1 MTVAYVRN
9 LCDGMEEKEHEGK
22 ISLFEPLHDFY
33 RENVSQQYREDGE
46 PGCTTEPEIPA
57 ELLTQAAAMCDTA
70 IISICR
76 YSAEGGDRKETD
88 FYLSSEEQRM
98 VTDVMALFR
107 KVVVV
112 LNVGGAL
119 DVHTGHGV
127 HTGRQEAPHTH
138 FIAPSPDRRF
148 LLSTDLGLDSIF
160 VYDEGL
166 NVRSIAHVPAG
177 QGVRHLAYA
186 DDGMTVFAAN
196 ELGSTV
202 SMFTYHDGQLT
213 LRQTIPVLFHEY
225 ENMPAAIRVRGEYVY
240 VSNRGDDSISC
251 LHWDQS
257 GMELCSVTPCS
268 GCWPRDFEIIENTI
282 FCTNVLS
289 AVPYYIERLQI
300 LKNAKSVLK
309 DSGVLF
315 ISTQYRNSYFNTYN
329 ERADIQRF
337 IDGWLIPRTNKKYCF
352 YAPITENALSELC
365 VDAWLQI
372 KKVFKHDGSCFIIA
386 AKPVDGVQW

>member
-1 MTVAYVRN
+1 MEPLGEDGRKVTGSTDHIRLSRMAAAEGMVLLKNENHLLSLRKGRCVALFGKASADYVRGGGGSGDVTVAYVRN

-282 FCTNVLS
+282 FCTNEKGDTVIVLS
-289 AVPYYIERLQI
+289 VDGTKIKDTGERI
-300 LKNAKSVLK
+300 TMK
-309 DSGVLF
+309 
-315 ISTQYRNSYFNTYN
+315 
-329 ERADIQRF
+329 
-337 IDGWLIPRTNKKYCF
+337 
-352 YAPITENALSELC
+352 APIC
-365 VDAWLQI
+365 VT
-372 KKVFKHDGSCFIIA
+372 VN
-386 AKPVDGVQW
+386 